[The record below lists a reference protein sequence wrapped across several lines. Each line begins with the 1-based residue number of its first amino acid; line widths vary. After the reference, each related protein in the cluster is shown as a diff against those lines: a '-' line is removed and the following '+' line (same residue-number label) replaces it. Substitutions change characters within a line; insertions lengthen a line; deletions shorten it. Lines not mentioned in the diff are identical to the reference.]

1 VFKSIIHFS
10 VRKVKDIL
18 RPVFA
23 QLVFVFIAF
32 AVMVMVSY
40 VLVGDIERGHLKND
54 TENAIAYTEANIIA
68 DLLEPQT
75 TLSTIAETIRIMIL
89 NGNTF
94 DMVANYINHVTDY
107 MLIDDQLVSYATGVF
122 GVFDAFDGKFCIG
135 IDWIPPDD
143 YDPVNRPWYKAA
155 VEANGTVGMT
165 EPYLDVSVGVTSVTY
180 ARRIFDDKGRPL
192 GVICLG
198 ILLDR
203 IRSYANN
210 TRIAQGSYGILMDR
224 QFEVVAHPIPAYWG
238 RSLRD
243 MNDGVSLEYDLRHGI
258 EISERKVRDYRGDSS
273 VLFAR
278 QLQNGWYL
286 GIMTPESAYYQSM
299 KNIARSLSVIGLL
312 MAITLSAG
320 LIRVAAAKNKADVK
334 SRQTGNFL
342 ATMSHEIRTPMNAI
356 LGLTEMQMQ
365 NKMLPQDANEAMA
378 KIYNSG
384 YSLLNVINDILDLSK
399 IEAGNLELSPVKYD
413 VASLIHDTTQMNM
426 MRIGSREIKFEL
438 QVDPFVPAELLG
450 DQLRVKQVLN
460 NLLSNAFKYTEKGE
474 VILSVTAKYED
485 RVKNP
490 YVSLIFHVQ
499 DSGRGMTKEQVSKLF
514 DDEEEYT
521 ILNQEANRETEGAG
535 LGLVITR
542 QLIKMMN
549 GSISVKSEP
558 GKGSMFTV
566 CIPQRN
572 TGAAPLGEETA
583 ETLRQFRYKDI
594 LPTETAQ
601 IMREPMP
608 YGSVLIVDDVE
619 TNIYVAKGL
628 LAPYGLTIDTAG
640 SGFEAIE
647 KIKAGRL
654 YDIVFMDH
662 MMPKMDGIETTKNI
676 REMGYTRPV
685 IALTANAVAGQAEIF
700 LSNGFNDFI
709 SKPIDIRHLNA
720 LLNTLIRDKQP
731 PDVIEAAR
739 KSAVSKPAVEETPQ
753 SSITPELARTF
764 IRDAEKAIKVLEAV
778 YAKRGALEDDDIQL
792 YVINVHAMKSA
803 LANIG
808 ETEVS
813 GFARILEMAGK
824 ERDLAI
830 ISTETPDFMNKL
842 RAIIKKIT
850 PQEEDDDGKAAEEDR
865 GFLQEKLIIF
875 RAACTVYDKK
885 AAKEILVELKKK
897 NWSRTTKEML
907 NTLAEHLLHSDF
919 EEAANIARDYELTE

>member
-1 VFKSIIHFS
+1 MFKSIIHFS

-32 AVMVMVSY
+32 AVMVMASY
-40 VLVGDIERGHLKND
+40 VLVGDIERRHLKDD
-54 TENAIAYTEANIIA
+54 TENAMAYTEAHIIA
-68 DLLEPQT
+68 GLLEPQT
-75 TLSTIAETIRIMIL
+75 TLSTIAETIRLMIL
-89 NGNTF
+89 NGSTFNT
-94 DMVANYINHVTDY
+94 VANYINHVTEY
-107 MLIDDQLVSYATGVF
+107 MLADDQLVSYATGVY
-122 GVFDAFDGKFCIG
+122 GVFDVFDGKFCIG
-135 IDWIPPDD
+135 IDWTPPDD
-143 YDPVNRPWYKAA
+143 YAPANRPWYKAA
-155 VEANGTVGMT
+155 VEANGKVGMT
-165 EPYLDVSVGVTSVTY
+165 EPYLDVSLGVTSVTY
-180 ARRIFDDKGRPL
+180 ARRIFDDDGRPL

-203 IRSYANN
+203 IRSYADN
-210 TRIAQGSYGILMDR
+210 TRIAESSYGILLDR

-243 MNDGVSLEYDLRHGI
+243 MNDGISLEYDLRHGV
-258 EISERKVRDYRGDSS
+258 EISERKVKDYRGDSCI
-273 VLFAR
+273 LFAR

-286 GIMTPESAYYQSM
+286 GILTPESAYYQSM

-312 MAITLSAG
+312 MAIMLSAG
-320 LIRVAAAKNKADVK
+320 LIRVAAAKNKSDVR

-365 NKMLPQDANEAMA
+365 NKALPQDAGEAMA

-399 IEAGNLELSPVKYD
+399 IEAGKLELSPVKYD

-426 MRIGSREIKFEL
+426 MRIGSREIRFEL
-438 QVDPFVPAELLG
+438 QVDPFVPAELFG
-450 DQLRVKQVLN
+450 DQLRIKQILN
-460 NLLSNAFKYTEKGE
+460 NLLSNAFKYTESGE

-485 RVKNP
+485 RVKDP

-499 DSGRGMTKEQVSKLF
+499 DTGRGITKEQVSRIF
-514 DDEEEYT
+514 DDEEYT
-521 ILNQEANRETEGAG
+521 IFNQEANRETEGAG
-535 LGLVITR
+535 LGLIITK

-549 GSISVKSEP
+549 GGISVNSEP
-558 GKGSMFTV
+558 GKGSTFTV
-566 CIPQRN
+566 HIPQQN

-583 ETLRQFRYKDI
+583 ESLRQFRYKDI
-594 LPTETAQ
+594 SQTETAQ
-601 IMREPMP
+601 IIREPMP

-628 LAPYGLTIDTAG
+628 LTPYGLTIDTAG

-662 MMPKMDGIETTKNI
+662 MMPKMDGIEATKNI

-731 PDVIEAAR
+731 PEVIESAR
-739 KSAVSKPAVEETPQ
+739 KSALNKPAVDETPQ
-753 SSITPELARTF
+753 VSIDSELARTF
-764 IRDAEKAIKVLEAV
+764 IRDAEKAIKVLEMV
-778 YAKRGALEDDDIQL
+778 YAKRDALEDDDIQL

-808 ETEVS
+808 ETEIS

-850 PQEEDDDGKAAEEDR
+850 PQEEDDNGKTAQEDQD
-865 GFLQEKLIIF
+865 FLQEKLILF
-875 RAACTVYDKK
+875 RAACTIYDKK
-885 AAKEILVELKKK
+885 AAKEVLVDLKKK
-897 NWSRTTKEML
+897 NWPRTTKEML

-919 EEAANIARDYELTE
+919 EEAANIARDYEFTE

>member
-1 VFKSIIHFS
+1 VS
-10 VRKVKDIL
+10 
-18 RPVFA
+18 A

-32 AVMVMVSY
+32 AVMVMASY

-68 DLLEPQT
+68 DLQEPQT

-89 NGNTF
+89 DGNTF
-94 DMVANYINHVTDY
+94 DKVASYIKHVTDY
-107 MLIDDQLVSYATGVF
+107 MLAGDQRISYATGVY

-135 IDWIPPDD
+135 IDWTPPDD
-143 YDPVNRPWYKAA
+143 YAPASRPWYKAA
-155 VEANGTVGMT
+155 VEANGKVGMT
-165 EPYLDVSVGVTSVTY
+165 EPYLDVSIGVTSVTY

-192 GVICLG
+192 GVVCLG

-203 IRSYANN
+203 IRSYADN
-210 TRIAQGSYGILMDR
+210 TRVTEGSYGILMDR

-243 MNDGVSLEYDLRHGI
+243 MNDGVSIEYDLKHGV
-258 EISERKVRDYRGDSS
+258 EISERKVKDYKGDSS
-273 VLFAR
+273 ILFAR

-286 GIMTPESAYYQSM
+286 GIMTPENAYYQSL
-299 KNIARSLSVIGLL
+299 KNIAYLLSVIGLL

-320 LIRVAAAKNKADVK
+320 LIRVAAAKNKSDVK

-342 ATMSHEIRTPMNAI
+342 ATMSHEIRTPMNVI

-365 NKMLPQDANEAMA
+365 NKTLPQDANEAMA

-399 IEAGNLELSPVKYD
+399 IESGKLELSPVKYD
-413 VASLIHDTTQMNM
+413 VASLIHDTTQMNI
-426 MRIGSREIKFEL
+426 MRIGSKDIKFEL
-438 QVDPFVPAELLG
+438 QVDPFAPAELFG
-450 DQLRVKQVLN
+450 DQLRIKQILN
-460 NLLSNAFKYTEKGE
+460 NLLSNAFKYTDSGE
-474 VILSVTAKYED
+474 IILSVAAKYED
-485 RVKNP
+485 RVRSP
-490 YVSLIFHVQ
+490 YVSLVFQVQ
-499 DSGRGMTKEQVSKLF
+499 DTGRGMTKEQVSRIF
-514 DDEEEYT
+514 DDDEYT
-521 ILNQEANRETEGAG
+521 ILEQKANRETEGAG
-535 LGLVITR
+535 LGLIITM

-549 GSISVKSEP
+549 GGISVKSEP
-558 GKGSMFTV
+558 GKGSTFTV
-566 CIPQRN
+566 RIPQKN

-583 ETLRQFRYKDI
+583 ESLRQFRYKDI
-594 LPTETAQ
+594 SPTETAQ
-601 IMREPMP
+601 IREPMP

-662 MMPKMDGIETTKNI
+662 MMPKMDGIEATKNI
-676 REMGYTRPV
+676 RDLGYTRPV

-731 PDVIEAAR
+731 PEVIEAAR
-739 KSAVSKPAVEETPQ
+739 KSALNKPAVEETPQ
-753 SSITPELARTF
+753 SSVTPELARTF
-764 IRDAEKAIKVLEAV
+764 IRDAEKALKVLETV
-778 YAKRGALEDDDIQL
+778 YAKRDTLGDDDIQL

-808 ETEVS
+808 ETELS
-813 GFARILEMAGK
+813 GFARILEIAGK
-824 ERDLAI
+824 KRDLAVV
-830 ISTETPDFMNKL
+830 SDQTPDFMNKL
-842 RAIIKKIT
+842 QAIVKKIT
-850 PQEEDDDGKAAEEDR
+850 PQEEDDNGKTAQEDQ
-865 GFLQEKLIIF
+865 GFLQEKLIVF

-919 EEAANIARDYELTE
+919 EEAANIARDYEFKE

>member
-1 VFKSIIHFS
+1 MS
-10 VRKVKDIL
+10 
-18 RPVFA
+18 A

-32 AVMVMVSY
+32 AVMVMASY
-40 VLVGDIERGHLKND
+40 VLIGDIERRHLKND

-75 TLSTIAETIRIMIL
+75 TLNTIAETIRLMIL

-94 DMVANYINHVTDY
+94 DMVANYINHVTEY
-107 MLIDDQLVSYATGVF
+107 MLSDDQLVSYATGIY
-122 GVFDAFDGKFCIG
+122 GVFDVFDGKFCIG
-135 IDWIPPDD
+135 IDLDPPDD
-143 YDPVNRPWYKAA
+143 YAPASRPWYKAA
-155 VEANGTVGMT
+155 VEANGKVGMT
-165 EPYLDVSVGVTSVTY
+165 EPYLDVLFGVISVTY
-180 ARRIFDDKGRPL
+180 ARQIFDDKGRPL
-192 GVICLG
+192 GIVCLG

-203 IRSYANN
+203 IRSYADN
-210 TRIAQGSYGILMDR
+210 TRVAEGSYGILMNR
-224 QFEVVAHPIPAYWG
+224 QLEVVAHPIPAYWG
-238 RSLRD
+238 WSLRD
-243 MNDGVSLEYDLRHGI
+243 MNDGVSIEYDLEHGKK
-258 EISERKVRDYRGDSS
+258 ISERRVKDYRGDSA

-286 GIMTPESAYYQSM
+286 GIMTPEKAYYRSM

-320 LIRVAAAKNKADVK
+320 LIRLAAAKNKSDVE

-365 NKMLPQDANEAMA
+365 NRALPQDAGEAMV

-384 YSLLNVINDILDLSK
+384 YSLLNIINDILDLSK
-399 IEAGNLELSPVKYD
+399 IESGKLELSPVKYD
-413 VASLIHDTTQMNM
+413 VASLIHDTTQMNII
-426 MRIGSREIKFEL
+426 RIGSRDIKFEL
-438 QVDPFVPAELLG
+438 QVDPFVPTELLG
-450 DQLRVKQVLN
+450 DQLRIRQILN
-460 NLLSNAFKYTEKGE
+460 NLLSNAFKYTESGE

-490 YVSLIFHVQ
+490 YVSLIFQVR
-499 DSGRGMTKEQVSKLF
+499 DTGRGMTKEQVSNIF
-514 DDEEEYT
+514 DDDEYT
-521 ILNQEANRETEGAG
+521 VLNQEANRETEGAG
-535 LGLVITR
+535 LGLIITR

-558 GKGSMFTV
+558 GKGSTFIV
-566 CIPQRN
+566 DIPQKS

-583 ETLRQFRYKDI
+583 ENLRQFRYKDI
-594 LPTETAQ
+594 SPTETAQ
-601 IMREPMP
+601 ILREPMP

-640 SGFEAIE
+640 SGFEAID

-676 REMGYTRPV
+676 RELGYTRPV

-700 LSNGFNDFI
+700 LSSGFNDFI

-720 LLNTLIRDKQP
+720 LLNALIRDKQP
-731 PDVIEAAR
+731 PEVIESAR
-739 KSAVSKPAVEETPQ
+739 KSALNKPAVDETPQ
-753 SSITPELARTF
+753 VSIDPELARTF
-764 IRDAEKAIKVLEAV
+764 IRDAEKAIKVLEMV
-778 YAKRGALEDDDIQL
+778 YAKRDALEDDDIQL

-808 ETEVS
+808 ETEIS

-850 PQEEDDDGKAAEEDR
+850 PQEEDDNGKTAQEDQD
-865 GFLQEKLIIF
+865 FLQEKLILF
-875 RAACTVYDKK
+875 RAACTIYDKK
-885 AAKEILVELKKK
+885 AAKEVLVDLKKK
-897 NWSRTTKEML
+897 NWPRTTKEML

-919 EEAANIARDYELTE
+919 EEAANIARDYEFTE